1 MKKKK
6 RLMLFAVLMTG
17 SVLFSSCIGS
27 FPLWH
32 KVLNWNNNIDDKW
45 TNELVFLVLHIIPVY
60 PAVGIID
67 IVVLHSIEFWTGE
80 KPLSDF
86 GAKMIEGKDGLYTVE
101 KKAEGYAIRKEG
113 DERVVEFIFDRE
125 DKSWS
130 VKTTGESYK
139 LLRYSEDNASL
150 IICLPGG
157 QEMNVE
163 RSAGGYFALRD
174 FLDRPM

>member
-1 MKKKK
+1 
-6 RLMLFAVLMTG
+6 
-17 SVLFSSCIGS
+17 
-27 FPLWH
+27 
-32 KVLNWNNNIDDKW
+32 LNWNNSIDDKW

-60 PAVGIID
+60 PVVGFVD

-86 GAKMIEGKDGLYTVE
+86 GTKTIEGKDGIYTVE
-101 KKAEGYAIRKEG
+101 KKADGYTIRKEK
-113 DERVVEFIFDRE
+113 DEQVVEFIFDKE

-139 LLRYSEDNASL
+139 LLRYSEDNAKL
-150 IICLPGG
+150 VICLPDG

-163 RSAGGYFALRD
+163 RSSGGYFALRE
-174 FLDRPM
+174 FLARPM